1 MKTELHTPDLRVY
14 DEFLSNPHS
23 IRSRG
28 LRAKY
33 GNYLGKDGEMYKR
46 VSNETIPEVVDAL
59 QTAMGRPIELLGMGY
74 RLNYAGE
81 LPNHAIHSDLG
92 WGTYAAVVYL
102 SSPPD
107 EQFSGTAF
115 WQHHT
120 GWDRV
125 KKGEETVLI
134 DVINDWDKV
143 EAWEQTAFV
152 ASKFNRAAI
161 YRSELFHSR
170 WPFAAYG
177 NSPDDGRLIV
187 VAFFN

>member
-1 MKTELHTPDLRVY
+1 MDNILHAPDLRVY
-14 DEFLSNPHS
+14 DNFLDNPHS
-23 IRSRG
+23 VRSRG

-33 GNYLGKDGEMYKR
+33 GNLLGQDGEMYKR
-46 VSNETIPEVVDAL
+46 VCDCTIPEVVDAL
-59 QTAMGRPIELLGMGY
+59 NAAMGRPIELLGMGY

-102 SSPPD
+102 SEPPFD
-107 EQFSGTAF
+107 QYSGTAF
-115 WQHHT
+115 WRHHT
-120 GWDRV
+120 GWDRCR
-125 KKGEETVLI
+125 KGEESVLV
-134 DVINDWDKV
+134 DVLNDWDNK

-152 ASKFNRAAI
+152 PSAFNRAAI

-177 NSPDDGRLIV
+177 SGPDDGRLIV

>member
-1 MKTELHTPDLRVY
+1 MQNLLHAPDLRVY
-14 DEFLSNPHS
+14 DNFLDNPHS
-23 IRSRG
+23 VRNRG

-46 VSNETIPEVVDAL
+46 VSDATIPEVVDAL
-59 QTAMGRPIELLGMGY
+59 NTAMGRPVDLLGMGY

-102 SSPPD
+102 SDPP
-107 EQFSGTAF
+107 EGQTSGTAF
-115 WQHHT
+115 WRHHT
-120 GWDRV
+120 GWDRC
-125 KKGEETVLI
+125 KKGEESVLV
-134 DVINDWDKV
+134 DVINDWDNK
-143 EAWEQTAFV
+143 EAWTQTAFV
-152 ASKFNRAAI
+152 PSVFNRAAI

-170 WPFAAYG
+170 WPFTAYG
-177 NSPDDGRLIV
+177 TGPDDGRLIV